1 MLFSTVAVLVLA
13 FFFLHLYFSVIVK
26 PARIRKILKQQGI
39 DGPAPKILLGNT
51 MDIKKS
57 RDAAEKA
64 TVNHPHPPLIHN
76 AAAVLP
82 FAEEWRQQYGPLYVF
97 SIGKMQVLYVNKA
110 ELVKEITTCTSLDM
124 GRPSYQQK
132 VFGPLLGKGILP
144 SNGSIWARQRKI
156 IAPELFME
164 KVKGMMSIITESGL
178 AIVDS
183 WKQKVESEE
192 GGVVE
197 IGVDQRMKRF
207 SGDIISRA
215 CFGSSYSKGQEIFL
229 KFDHLQEIMSKR
241 TLSAL
246 GIPGLRHLPTKR
258 NRQIWALEKE
268 ISALI
273 LKVVKERRQAG
284 YERDLLQTLLEGAKS
299 SYSTSS
305 AIDQFIVDNCRNIY
319 LAGFETSAVS
329 ASWCLMLLAS
339 NPEWQTRVRDEV
351 EEVCQGR
358 IPDIDMLRKMKQLH
372 MLIQETMRLYPPA
385 PTLAREAFKDVKIG
399 NIRVPKGVI
408 VWTMVTALHT
418 DTALW
423 GADALEFNPK
433 RFENGISGA
442 CKSPNA
448 YMPFG
453 FGQRVCVGQHLA
465 MVELKLLMALIL
477 TNFSFTLSPNYVHSP
492 VMKTIIEP
500 KHGVQIM
507 VKKL

>member
-1 MLFSTVAVLVLA
+1 MLFSTLAVLVLA
-13 FFFLHLYFSVIVK
+13 FFFLHLYVSVIVK
-26 PARIRKILKQQGI
+26 PARIRRILRQQAI
-39 DGPAPKILLGNT
+39 DGPPPKILLGNT
-51 MDIKKS
+51 LDVKKS

-64 TVNHPHPPLIHN
+64 ALNHPHPPLIHN
-76 AAAVLP
+76 SAAVLP
-82 FAEEWRQQYGPLYVF
+82 FAEEWRQQYGRLYVF
-97 SIGKMQVLYVNKA
+97 SIGKMQILYVNDP
-110 ELVKEITTCTSLDM
+110 ELVKEITTCTSLDS
-124 GRPSYQQK
+124 GKPSYQQK
-132 VFGPLLGKGILP
+132 VFRPLLGKGILS
-144 SNGSIWARQRKI
+144 SNGSVWARQRKI
-156 IAPELFME
+156 IAPELFMD
-164 KVKGMMSIITESGL
+164 KARYICIY
-178 AIVDS
+178 S
-183 WKQKVESEE
+183 WKHKVESEG

-197 IGVDQRMKRF
+197 IGVGHCMKRF

-215 CFGSSYSKGQEIFL
+215 CFGGSYSKGQEIFL
-229 KFDHLQEIMSKR
+229 KFVDLQEIMYKWK
-241 TLSAL
+241 LSAL
-246 GIPGLRHLPTKR
+246 GIPGLRHLPTKT
-258 NRQIWALEKE
+258 NRKIWALEKE

-273 LKVVKERRQAG
+273 LKVVKERREAG
-284 YERDLLQTLLEGAKS
+284 HERDLLQTLLEVAKT
-299 SYSTSS
+299 SYSTSA

-339 NPEWQTRVRDEV
+339 NPEWQTRLRDEV

-358 IPDIDMLRKMKQLH
+358 IPDIDMLRKMKKLH
-372 MLIQETMRLYPPA
+372 MVIQETMRLYPPA

-399 NIRVPKGVI
+399 NIRVPKGVN

-423 GADALEFNPK
+423 GADALEFKPQ
-433 RFENGISGA
+433 RFENGIAGA

-448 YMPFG
+448 YIPFG

-465 MVELKLLMALIL
+465 MVELKMLMALIL
-477 TNFSFTLSPNYVHSP
+477 TNFSFTLSLNYVHSP

>member
-1 MLFSTVAVLVLA
+1 
-13 FFFLHLYFSVIVK
+13 
-26 PARIRKILKQQGI
+26 
-39 DGPAPKILLGNT
+39 

-57 RDAAEKA
+57 RDVAEKA

-97 SIGKMQVLYVNKA
+97 SIGKMQVLYVNKP

-178 AIVDS
+178 ALVDS

-246 GIPGLRHLPTKR
+246 GNPGLRHLPTKR
-258 NRQIWALEKE
+258 NRKIWALEKE

-284 YERDLLQTLLEGAKS
+284 YERICSRHFLKVQRVAILPRLQSIS
-299 SYSTSS
+299 SSLTTAETYIWLDS
-305 AIDQFIVDNCRNIY
+305 
-319 LAGFETSAVS
+319 TSAVS

-358 IPDIDMLRKMKQLH
+358 IPDIDMLLAYADSRNN
-372 MLIQETMRLYPPA
+372 A
-385 PTLAREAFKDVKIG
+385 PIPSGANPGKGGVQRRED
-399 NIRVPKGVI
+399 RC
-408 VWTMVTALHT
+408 
-418 DTALW
+418 
-423 GADALEFNPK
+423 LEFNPK